1 MTRAPA
7 PAGAGATPGRRLRV
21 AFLSHHFGEYSVR
34 LASALAR
41 VADVQLLLPRA
52 LYEPFAGLADPAL
65 TVVPFDRPRLRQ
77 PVAQLRSVRDLVRSV
92 RAFAPDVL
100 HVQQGHLWANLA
112 LPFLRSI
119 PLVVTV
125 HDARHHPGDAESA
138 RTPQWVMD
146 AGFRLATDLVV
157 HAETVAATVRE
168 RFARPADE
176 VHVVPHI
183 AIGGREDAPPR
194 AEEPATV
201 LFFGRIW
208 PYKGLEYLVRAE
220 PLVTAAVPAAR
231 FVVAGR
237 GEDFERYRRMMV
249 HPDRF
254 EVRNEFIS
262 EDDRVAL
269 FQRASVVV
277 LPYVEASQSG
287 VVPVAYAFSKPVVA
301 TTVGGLPEV
310 VDDGATGYLVAPRD
324 EGALAAAIVRL
335 LADPDLRRRMGEAG
349 RRKLEAECGPA
360 VVAAQTLAV
369 YERALARRRAAT

>member
-1 MTRAPA
+1 MTGP
-7 PAGAGATPGRRLRV
+7 GAGRRLRV
-21 AFLSHHFGEYSVR
+21 SFLSHHFGEYSVR

-41 VADVQLLLPRA
+41 VADVQLLLPRS
-52 LYEPFAGLADPAL
+52 LFEPFAGLADPAL
-65 TVVPFDRPRLRQ
+65 SVELFDRPRLRQ
-77 PVAQLRSVRDLVRSV
+77 PLAQLRSARELRQRI
-92 RAFAPDVL
+92 RAFRPDVL

-146 AGFRLATDLVV
+146 AGFRLASDLIV
-157 HAETVAATVRE
+157 HAATVETTLRE
-168 RFARPADE
+168 RNGRSVSD

-183 AIGGREDAPPR
+183 AIGGREDAPQRDEDPT
-194 AEEPATV
+194 AV

-220 PLVTAAVPAAR
+220 PLVATAVPEVR
-231 FVVAGR
+231 FVIAGR
-237 GEDFERYRRMMV
+237 GENLDRYLRMMV

-254 EVRNEFIS
+254 VVRNEFIS
-262 EDDRVAL
+262 EDDRVEL
-269 FQRASVVV
+269 FQQAAVVV
-277 LPYVEASQSG
+277 LPYLEASQSG
-287 VVPVAYAFSKPVVA
+287 VVPVAYAFAKPVVA
-301 TTVGGLPEV
+301 TTVGGLPEA
-310 VDDGATGYLVAPRD
+310 VDDGVTGLLVPPAD

-335 LADPDLRRRMGEAG
+335 LRDPNLRHRMGAAG
-349 RRKLEAECGPA
+349 LRKLETESGPE

-369 YERALARRRAAT
+369 YERAVARRSGPR